1 MDVRRVT
8 VAFALVVAI
17 AAPAGALPGDLDLTF
32 GGDGLVAIARPGE
45 AQASAVAMQG
55 TKIVVGG
62 TQQRGEPSMV
72 IARLRTGGA
81 LDPGFGTAGIVNVAA
96 SDEGDW
102 LDDLLVMSD
111 GRILAVGGADVNGRA
126 RFLLVRLLPDGR
138 RDRTFGGDGIVTIGF
153 AGGPASA
160 ESVTLMP
167 DGSIV
172 TGGGV
177 GEYPTGALAI
187 ARSLPNGRIDRS
199 FSGDGRTT
207 ISFPTRPYAF
217 VDDLVAWR
225 SPADHVLV
233 VGTARVPGEEPEDVA
248 IVSLEPDGK
257 LDRDFGGGDGK
268 ALFDHAVADRA
279 GSVVLQPMGYFVVV
293 GASNPGGEWG
303 AMLVRFNASGHIDHA
318 WGTSGVAYHDV
329 SPGFEHWAASTTAGR
344 SIVVAGAFASA
355 GGLIRVRAN
364 GTRDPDFG
372 CGSVAVLYP
381 GGTSG
386 FSAVAIQD
394 DGRIVAAGYTPD
406 DSSIGFALA
415 RVLP

>member
-8 VAFALVVAI
+8 TVAFVLVVAV
-17 AAPAGALPGDLDLTF
+17 AAPAGALPGDLDPTF
-32 GGDGLVAIARPGE
+32 GGDGRVVIARPGE

-55 TKIVVGG
+55 AEIVVGG

-72 IARLRTGGA
+72 VARLRTGGA
-81 LDPGFGTAGIVNVAA
+81 LDPGFGAAGIVNVAA
-96 SDEGDW
+96 SEEGDW
-102 LDDLLVMSD
+102 LEDLLVMPD
-111 GRILAVGGADVNGRA
+111 GRILAAGGAVVNGRA
-126 RFLLVRLLPDGR
+126 RFLLVRLRPDGR
-138 RDRTFGGDGIVTIGF
+138 RDSTFGGDGIVTVGF
-153 AGGPASA
+153 AAGPASA

-172 TGGGV
+172 TGGSV

-187 ARSLPNGRIDRS
+187 ARSLPDGRLDRS

-207 ISFPTRPYAF
+207 VAFPTRPYAY

-225 SPADHVLV
+225 SPADHLLV
-233 VGTARVPGEEPEDVA
+233 VGTARLEGEEDVA
-248 IVSLEPDGK
+248 IVSLEPDGR
-257 LDRDFGGGDGK
+257 LDRGFGGGDGK
-268 ALFDHAVADRA
+268 ALFDHAAGDRT

-303 AMLVRFNASGHIDHA
+303 ATFVRFNASGHVDLA

-329 SPGFEHWAASTTAGR
+329 SPGFEHWAASTSAGR
-344 SIVVAGAFASA
+344 QIVVAGAFASA

-364 GTRDPDFG
+364 GALDPDFG
-372 CGSVAVLYP
+372 SGSVAVLYP
-381 GGTSG
+381 DGTSG
-386 FSAVAIQD
+386 FSDVAIQT
-394 DGRIVAAGYTPD
+394 DGRIVAAGYAPD
-406 DSSIGFALA
+406 DDSIGFALA